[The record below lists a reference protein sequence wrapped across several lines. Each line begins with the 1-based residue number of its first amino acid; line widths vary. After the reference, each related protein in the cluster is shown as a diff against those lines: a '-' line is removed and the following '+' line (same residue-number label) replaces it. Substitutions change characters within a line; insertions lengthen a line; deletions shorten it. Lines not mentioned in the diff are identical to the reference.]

1 MKRATSAF
9 FLLLGMVVPGQ
20 AAAIVQGRR
29 RFGLRDGPRH
39 GLSRLPLVT

>member
-20 AAAIVQGRR
+20 AAAIVQADAGSDSAMVPGTV
-29 RFGLRDGPRH
+29 FRDCP
-39 GLSRLPLVT
+39 S